1 MEVEQRTTKKDKN
14 LNKLMVAM
22 WRAVS
27 RLRGASALR
36 GAVRLSSLLASPPT
50 ALLPSASLLLPVVVN
65 IGQQSS
71 GSRCLQPWLAMV
83 GLASAAA
90 VFAEPALAM
99 PVTASGDA
107 DEDAG
112 QAEAELA
119 YRVAPSIRTKY
130 GRYPPW
136 CRLNVDQVPLP
147 FVNDMDTTYEERG
160 AKRVTINQLGP
171 ALSKR
176 QATGQIC
183 FRPSVP
189 PPVGCTTS
197 QARKLY
203 DNYLMAQPAPCI
215 LFRGKG
221 NISELERSA
230 YPTGLV
236 VLWQDKAWVDRPLA
250 LEWAEDVIKPFIKA
264 ERKAG
269 VADEST
275 RYLLFQD
282 NLDSQKPPD
291 YIKLLADWGVDDHKL
306 PPNETDQAQPIDRGL
321 GRQVK
326 IYIGQQVSLHIACT
340 LQVTPACSLL
350 SCRRWMNGLMTM
362 TT

>member
-1 MEVEQRTTKKDKN
+1 
-14 LNKLMVAM
+14 
-22 WRAVS
+22 
-27 RLRGASALR
+27 
-36 GAVRLSSLLASPPT
+36 VRLGSLLGSSPPT
-50 ALLPSASLLLPVVVN
+50 LLPSASLLLPVVVN
-65 IGQQSS
+65 VGQQSS
-71 GSRCLQPWLAMV
+71 GSHHMHQPWLAMV

-90 VFAEPALAM
+90 VLAEPTLAM
-99 PVTASGDA
+99 PVTAGGDA
-107 DEDAG
+107 DATET
-112 QAEAELA
+112 EVELA

-183 FRPSVP
+183 FRPAVP
-189 PPVGCTTS
+189 PRTGCTTS
-197 QARKLY
+197 QARELY
-203 DNYLMAQPAPCI
+203 DEYLKAQPAPCI

-221 NISELERSA
+221 NISEVERAA
-230 YPTGLV
+230 YPAGLV

-250 LEWAEDVIKPFIKA
+250 LEWAEDVIKPFVEA

-269 VADEST
+269 VAETST

-282 NLDSQKPPD
+282 NLDAQKQPD
-291 YIKLLADWGVDDHKL
+291 YIKLLSDWGVDDHKL
-306 PPNETDQAQPIDRGL
+306 PPNETDQVQPIDRGL

-326 IYIGQQVSLHIACT
+326 MYIGQQVSMCIA
-340 LQVTPACSLL
+340 LVLLVAPALL
-350 SCRRWMNGLMTM
+350 SPLSLRWMSGW
-362 TT
+362 TTTIT

>member
-1 MEVEQRTTKKDKN
+1 MEVEQRTTKKDKH

-99 PVTASGDA
+99 PVTASKSGDA

-230 YPTGLV
+230 YPRTPLGWLCCGKISRGWTGRSLSSG
-236 VLWQDKAWVDRPLA
+236 
-250 LEWAEDVIKPFIKA
+250 
-264 ERKAG
+264 RKTSSNPSSRQSA
-269 VADEST
+269 
-275 RYLLFQD
+275 
-282 NLDSQKPPD
+282 
-291 YIKLLADWGVDDHKL
+291 
-306 PPNETDQAQPIDRGL
+306 
-321 GRQVK
+321 RQVWQMSRLATCCFR
-326 IYIGQQVSLHIACT
+326 IIWTRRNRQTTSSSLPTGELTTTSYH
-340 LQVTPACSLL
+340 QM
-350 SCRRWMNGLMTM
+350 RRIRPNQSIVDSGVK
-362 TT
+362 